1 MKSCEPNEIIVPWD
15 RRYLTPYKPNTDKL
29 TEERTFDQ
37 KYTLNLNSKIKLIKN
52 STGYFRTKLK
62 INVLQ
67 KLGGINPMGIIDPRD
82 DRYLSQGNCII
93 K

>member
-1 MKSCEPNEIIVPWD
+1 MKSCEPNEIIAPWD
-15 RRYLTPYKPNTDKL
+15 GRYLTPYKPNTNKL

-67 KLGGINPMGIIDPRD
+67 KLGGINPMSINPRD

>member
-37 KYTLNLNSKIKLIKN
+37 KYTLNLNSKIK
-52 STGYFRTKLK
+52 
-62 INVLQ
+62 
-67 KLGGINPMGIIDPRD
+67 
-82 DRYLSQGNCII
+82 
-93 K
+93 